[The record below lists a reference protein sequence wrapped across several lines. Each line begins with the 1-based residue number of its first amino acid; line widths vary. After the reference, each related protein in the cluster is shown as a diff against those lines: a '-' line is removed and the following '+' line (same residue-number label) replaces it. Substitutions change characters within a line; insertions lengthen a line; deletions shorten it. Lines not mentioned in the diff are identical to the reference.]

1 MELQYEI
8 KEQDF
13 IDYNMYFIDHD
24 VLMQKTIRKLSII
37 MAGLVLLGGTAL
49 MYVFD
54 SLNAVSIVVYAA
66 VAASCF
72 FLAPAW
78 FKRSARKNVRRT
90 IQRAVNKHICGTKTL
105 RLLDGGVQMV
115 GESEDSLHP
124 YSAFKR
130 VVCADKQVYL
140 YLDDLSALIVPN
152 TAFADDAAKQE
163 FVSTLESCMEK
174 AKAEMPDTAEQDG

>member
-24 VLMQKTIRKLSII
+24 VLMQKTIRKLSFV

-54 SLNAVSIVVYAA
+54 SLSAVSIVVYLALA
-66 VAASCF
+66 GACF

-90 IQRAVNKHICGTKTL
+90 IQRAVNKNICGAKTL
-105 RLLDGGVQMV
+105 RLLDNGVQMV

-124 YSAFKR
+124 YEAFKR
-130 VVCADKQVYL
+130 VVCAPNQVFL

-152 TAFADDAAKQE
+152 IAFADDTAKQE
-163 FVSTLESCMEK
+163 FVNTLETRMAK
-174 AKAEMPDTAEQDG
+174 AKAEMPETAEQDD

>member
-24 VLMQKTIRKLSII
+24 ALMQKTIRKLSII
-37 MAGLVLLGGTAL
+37 MAGLVLVGGMAL

-54 SLNAVSIVVYAA
+54 RLSVISIAVYAV
-66 VAASCF
+66 VAATCF

-90 IQRAVNKHICGTKTL
+90 IQRAVNKHICGAKTL
-105 RLLDGGVQMV
+105 RLLDDGVQMI
-115 GESEDSLHP
+115 GESEDSMYP
-124 YSAFKR
+124 YHAFKR
-130 VVCADKQVYL
+130 VVCATNQVYL

-152 TAFADDAAKQE
+152 TAFSGDGEKQKFITE
-163 FVSTLESCMEK
+163 LEAQIAK
-174 AKAEMPDTAEQDG
+174 AKAEMPETADQDD

>member
-24 VLMQKTIRKLSII
+24 PLIQKTMRKLSMI
-37 MAGLVLLGGTAL
+37 MAGLVLVGGFAL

-54 SLNAVSIVVYAA
+54 ALSVLSIVVYLALA
-66 VAASCF
+66 VACF
-72 FLAPAW
+72 FIGPAW

-105 RLLDGGVQMV
+105 RLLENGVQLV
-115 GESEDSLHP
+115 GESEDTLHP
-124 YSAFKR
+124 YEAFKR
-130 VVCADKQVYL
+130 VVAAQNQVYL

-152 TAFADDAAKQE
+152 TAFSGDTEKQE
-163 FVSTLESCMEK
+163 FITKLEAEIAK
-174 AKAEMPDTAEQDG
+174 AKAAMPEKQDS

>member
-8 KEQDF
+8 QEQDF

-24 VLMQKTIRKLSII
+24 PLIQKTMRKLSIM
-37 MAGLVLLGGTAL
+37 MAGLVLVGGMAL

-54 SLNAVSIVVYAA
+54 ALSVLSIVVYLALA
-66 VAASCF
+66 GACF
-72 FLAPAW
+72 FIGPAW

-105 RLLDGGVQMV
+105 RLLENGVQLV
-115 GESEDSLHP
+115 GESEDTLHP
-124 YSAFKR
+124 YEAFKR
-130 VVCADKQVYL
+130 VVAAQNQVYL

-152 TAFADDAAKQE
+152 TAFLGDDHKQE
-163 FVSTLESCMEK
+163 FITKLETEMEK
-174 AKAEMPDTAEQDG
+174 AKAQMPQVQDN

>member
-13 IDYNMYFIDHD
+13 IDYNMYFINHD
-24 VLMQKTIRKLSII
+24 VLMQKTMRKLSIV
-37 MAGLVLLGGTAL
+37 MAGLVLLGGMGL

-54 SLNAVSIVVYAA
+54 SLTTLSIVVYAV

-78 FKRSARKNVRRT
+78 FKHAARKNVKRT
-90 IQRAVNKHICGTKTL
+90 IQRAVNKHICGAKTL
-105 RLLDGGVQMV
+105 RLLDNGVQMV

-124 YSAFKR
+124 YQAFKR
-130 VVCADKQVYL
+130 VVCAQNQVYL

-152 TAFADDAAKQE
+152 TAFAGDAAKQE
-163 FVSTLESCMEK
+163 FVSTLEARIAK
-174 AKAEMPDTAEQDG
+174 AKGENPDTEETEN